1 MSKPGHRDEIVSNE
15 QVETRAASDAPIV
28 ETISSKLIVAANF
41 LRRGATLRYRRLV
54 GLPWVEYGIVAVLG
68 RRKPI
73 TVAGLAELL
82 GMDKAQLSRAL
93 SNLVRRKLVAR
104 SANPG
109 DSREVLVALTK
120 AGLDAH
126 EVMVRAGF
134 YVSFMSGNT
143 TQLGIG
149 LTRFDMSVVRL
160 PAVLL
165 ACFVLGAFAGTL
177 LHSLSGRWHLP
188 AILVLEGVLLGL
200 ALAFSFFQTP
210 TLGATAPLAIAMG
223 TQNAAL
229 RSDRG
234 HQIGGT
240 FVTGTVFG
248 LGEKLALWCLR
259 RGGPLPAFRHALGW
273 LALAA
278 GAAAGPWAVA
288 TDGLRA
294 LALPAGGR
302 LILPGATARSTLKA
316 GDGTPAEEWS
326 DQLS

>member
-1 MSKPGHRDEIVSNE
+1 MGNR
-15 QVETRAASDAPIV
+15 TRFGLGLLLTALAGWIDAIGF
-28 ETISSKLIVAANF
+28 IS
-41 LRRGATLRYRRLV
+41 
-54 GLPWVEYGIVAVLG
+54 LG
-68 RRKPI
+68 
-73 TVAGLAELL
+73 
-82 GMDKAQLSRAL
+82 
-93 SNLVRRKLVAR
+93 
-104 SANPG
+104 
-109 DSREVLVALTK
+109 
-120 AGLDAH
+120 
-126 EVMVRAGF
+126 GF

-149 LTRFDMSVVRL
+149 LTRFDMSLVRL

-188 AILVLEGVLLGL
+188 AILLLEGVLLGL

-229 RSDRG
+229 RSGRG
-234 HQIGGT
+234 HRIGGT

-278 GAAAGPWAVA
+278 GAAAGTWAFA
-288 TDGLRA
+288 TDGLLA
-294 LALPAGGR
+294 LAVPGGCL
-302 LILPGATARSTLKA
+302 LILAGVTALITLKA